1 MAELKDRL
9 WDETGV
15 RSSDQYLSYQSKP
28 LRDQATLAVYGL
40 GGSGAC
46 DPVQP
51 PTVTLC
57 VRQRGG
63 CFIVS
68 LTILTVRFNACT
80 FVSVNPSVDRPIDD
94 ICVRCLSTALRAY
107 VSPLPQ
113 RTTFTH

>member
-15 RSSDQYLSYQSKP
+15 RASEQYLSYQSKP
-28 LRDQATLAVYGL
+28 LCDQAALAVYDL
-40 GGSGAC
+40 GADVGRQG
-46 DPVQP
+46 VQP

-68 LTILTVRFNACT
+68 LTILTVRASH
-80 FVSVNPSVDRPIDD
+80 VKKSPAPADRPPSWTENP
-94 ICVRCLSTALRAY
+94 R
-107 VSPLPQ
+107 
-113 RTTFTH
+113 